1 MKCIIIR
8 GVLKILKYSGLF
20 PFSVFHRCHFHQAG
34 RTPALQQNWQ
44 SSERSQN
51 FKEKTQ
57 YLMNTLYN
65 SININWLNLVGI
77 QTINYA
83 TSYGFS
89 EPLSLSGLSMLLT
102 DWSTYWQNPKTQFNT
117 TSSVIYWFFFH
128 TVPIW
133 SSFVNVFYL
142 LILEGDSVRAST
154 IRKVSWYDLIS
165 IRPTENL
172 LTGI

>member
-1 MKCIIIR
+1 MIFLNSASSAAALVFYLP
-8 GVLKILKYSGLF
+8 GVCAHTLTLRENRERPESGIFLKNLK
-20 PFSVFHRCHFHQAG
+20 
-34 RTPALQQNWQ
+34 
-44 SSERSQN
+44 
-51 FKEKTQ
+51 KTQ

-154 IRKVSWYDLIS
+154 IRKVSWYDLTS